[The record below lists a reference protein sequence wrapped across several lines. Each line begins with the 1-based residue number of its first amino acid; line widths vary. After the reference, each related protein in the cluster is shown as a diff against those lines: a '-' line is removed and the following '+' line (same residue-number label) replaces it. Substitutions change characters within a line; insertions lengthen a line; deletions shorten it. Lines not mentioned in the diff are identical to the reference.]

1 MSCGLATVRAIPPP
15 RLTAT
20 GLIELT
26 SVQVLEDLRVADVVR
41 RHGSSRPN
49 VVAIRCGTRA
59 LTYAELHDRTSRLA
73 RALLSAGVRA
83 GDRVAHLDRTA
94 PEVVELLFAT
104 SKIGAVTVPLNW
116 RLARAELET
125 IVADAGCSV
134 MIAGPGYREVARE
147 IARGVP
153 QRLEVIDTGED
164 YERRLEAQAP
174 TDPGHRGAASE
185 VAVQMYTSG
194 TTGLPKGVL
203 TTQRNLAAAYLSA
216 DVWAFDSQSISLTPL
231 PMFHIGGIGWAY
243 LGLVNGATTILV
255 SEFDAADVLD
265 LLERERVTNPVFVPT
280 ILQMLAAV
288 PGAAERDYSSL
299 RSIVYGASPI
309 TTPVLRAALRTFRCP
324 LFGVYGLTETT
335 GGVIQLRPVDHDAD
349 GDRQH
354 LLRSAGR
361 PLPWVEM
368 RIVDPVSERECAV
381 GEVGEVWLRAPN
393 VMAGYY
399 KRDAETDAALRPD
412 GWLRT
417 GDGGFRDEGGY
428 LFLTDRIKD
437 MIVSGGENIYPI
449 EVEEVLSQ
457 HPGVSEVAVI
467 GVPDE
472 RWGEAVKALVV
483 RVGGSAVDGDELVA
497 FARERLAGY
506 KLPRT
511 VDFVD
516 ELPRSPAGKVLK
528 RDLRARYASA
538 PAALAQARS

>member
-1 MSCGLATVRAIPPP
+1 M
-15 RLTAT
+15 
-20 GLIELT
+20 IELT
-26 SVQVLEDLRVADVVR
+26 SVQVLDELRVADVVR
-41 RHGSSRPN
+41 EHASKRPD
-49 VVAIRCGTRA
+49 VVAVQCGARTV
-59 LTYAELHDRTSRLA
+59 TYAELHDRSNRLA
-73 RALLSAGVRA
+73 QALLSAGVRA

-94 PEVVELLFAT
+94 PEIIELLFAT

-116 RLARAELET
+116 RLAPAELET
-125 IVADAGCSV
+125 IVADAGCRV
-134 MIAGPGYREVARE
+134 MIAGPSYRTVARD
-147 IARGVP
+147 IARAAP
-153 QRLEVIDTGED
+153 QGLEVIDTGDD
-164 YERRLEAQAP
+164 YEQRLQTASP
-174 TDPGHRGAASE
+174 VDPGDRGAASD

-216 DVWAFDSQSISLTPL
+216 DVWLFDSRSVSLTPL

-255 SEFDAADVLD
+255 SEVDAAQVID
-265 LLERERVTNPVFVPT
+265 LLERERVTNAVFVPT

-299 RSIVYGASPI
+299 RSITYGASPI

-335 GGVIQLRPVDHDAD
+335 GGVIQLRPEDHDAD
-349 GDRQH
+349 GARQH
-354 LLRSAGR
+354 LLRSAGH

-368 RIVDPVSERECAV
+368 RIVDPGSGGDCGA
-381 GEVGEVWLRAPN
+381 GQVGEVWLRAPN

-399 KRDAETDAALRPD
+399 NRPAETGAALTSD

-417 GDGGFRDEGGY
+417 GDGGYRDEEGY

-449 EVEEVLSQ
+449 EVEEVISQ
-457 HPGVSEVAVI
+457 HPAVVEVAVI
-467 GVPDE
+467 GVPHD
-472 RWGEAVKALVV
+472 RWGETVKALVV
-483 RVGGSAVDGDELVA
+483 LAPGAAAEADDLVA

-506 KLPRT
+506 KLPRS
-511 VDFVD
+511 VEFVA
-516 ELPRSPAGKVLK
+516 ELPHSPAGKVLK
-528 RDLRARYASA
+528 RELRARYVGPATPAAAASA
-538 PAALAQARS
+538 PPGN

>member
-1 MSCGLATVRAIPPP
+1 
-15 RLTAT
+15 
-20 GLIELT
+20 
-26 SVQVLEDLRVADVVR
+26 VQVLENLRIADVVR
-41 RHGSSRPN
+41 DHGAGRPD
-49 VVAIRCGTRA
+49 VVALRCGARSV
-59 LTYAELHDRTSRLA
+59 TYAQLDDRSTRLA
-73 RALLSAGVRA
+73 QALLSCGVRA

-94 PEVVELLFAT
+94 PEIIELLFAT

-116 RLARAELET
+116 RLAPPELQT
-125 IVADAGCSV
+125 IVADAGCRV
-134 MIAGPGYREVARE
+134 VIAGPSYRELARD
-147 IARGVP
+147 IARAVP
-153 QRLEVIDTGED
+153 QRMQVIDTGED
-164 YERRLEAQAP
+164 YEQRLQVSAP
-174 TDPGHRGAASE
+174 NDPGHRGAASD

-216 DVWAFDSQSISLTPL
+216 DVWRFDSHSVSLTPL

-255 SEFDAADVLD
+255 SEFTAAQVID
-265 LLERERVTNPVFVPT
+265 LLERERVTNAVFVPT

-299 RSIVYGASPI
+299 RSITYGASPI

-335 GGVIQLRPVDHDAD
+335 GGVIQLRPEDHDAD
-349 GDRQH
+349 GPRQH

-361 PLPWVEM
+361 PLPWVEL
-368 RIVDPVSERECAV
+368 RIVDPAGHRDCDA
-381 GEVGEVWLRAPN
+381 GEVGEVWVRAPN

-399 KRDAETDAALRPD
+399 NRPAETSAALTAD

-417 GDGGFRDEGGY
+417 GDGGYLDEDGY

-437 MIVSGGENIYPI
+437 MIVSGGENIYPV
-449 EVEEVLSQ
+449 EVEEAISQ
-457 HPGVSEVAVI
+457 HPAVAEIAVI

-472 RWGEAVKALVV
+472 RWGETVKALVV
-483 RVGGSAVDGDELVA
+483 CAPGASVDADALVA

-506 KLPRT
+506 KLPRS
-511 VDFVD
+511 VEFVT
-516 ELPRSPAGKVLK
+516 ELPHSPTGKVLK
-528 RDLRARYASA
+528 RELRGRYAS
-538 PAALAQARS
+538 PSTPVAAASARGGS

>member
-1 MSCGLATVRAIPPP
+1 M
-15 RLTAT
+15 
-20 GLIELT
+20 
-26 SVQVLEDLRVADVVR
+26 ADVVR
-41 RHGSSRPN
+41 EHASGRPD
-49 VVAIRCGTRA
+49 VAAIRCGARSV
-59 LTYAELHDRTSRLA
+59 TYAELDDRSNRLA
-73 RALLSAGVRA
+73 QALLAAGVEP

-94 PEVVELLFAT
+94 PEIIELLFAT

-116 RLARAELET
+116 RLAPAELET
-125 IVADAGCSV
+125 IVADAGCGV
-134 MIAGPGYREVARE
+134 MIAGPTYREVARD
-147 IARGVP
+147 IARDVP
-153 QRLEVIDTGED
+153 QRLEVIDTGDE
-164 YERRLEAQAP
+164 YERRLQTATAVY
-174 TDPGHRGAASE
+174 PGHRGEASD

-216 DVWAFDSQSISLTPL
+216 DVWLFDSRSVSLTPL

-255 SEFDAADVLD
+255 SDFDAARVVD
-265 LLERERVTNPVFVPT
+265 LLEHERVTNAVFVPT

-288 PGAAERDYSSL
+288 PGAAGRDYSSL
-299 RSIVYGASPI
+299 RSITYGASPI

-335 GGVIQLRPVDHDAD
+335 GGVIQLRPEDHDAA
-349 GDRQH
+349 GERQH
-354 LLRSAGR
+354 LLRSAGH

-368 RIVDPVSERECAV
+368 RIVDPARGGDCDAE
-381 GEVGEVWLRAPN
+381 EVGEVWLRAPN

-399 KRDAETDAALRPD
+399 NRPAETSAALTPD

-417 GDGGFRDEGGY
+417 GDGGYRDTDGY

-449 EVEEVLSQ
+449 EVEEVISQ
-457 HPGVSEVAVI
+457 HPAVVEVAVI

-472 RWGEAVKALVV
+472 QWGEMVKALIVV
-483 RVGGSAVDGDELVA
+483 APGAAVEPDELVG

-506 KLPRT
+506 KLPRS
-511 VDFVD
+511 VEFVA
-516 ELPRSPAGKVLK
+516 ELPHSPAGKVLK
-528 RDLRARYASA
+528 RELRARYGVSASAA
-538 PAALAQARS
+538 PAASARAES

>member
-1 MSCGLATVRAIPPP
+1 MRSSPRMAELGIDVRE
-15 RLTAT
+15 R
-20 GLIELT
+20 T
-26 SVQVLEDLRVADVVR
+26 SVQTLEELRVADVVR
-41 RHGSSRPN
+41 GHGANRPD
-49 VVAIRCGTRA
+49 VVAIRCGPRA
-59 LTYAELHDRTSRLA
+59 LTYAELDDRSSRLA
-73 RALLSAGVRA
+73 QALLSAGVRA

-104 SKIGAVTVPLNW
+104 SKIGAVMVPLNW
-116 RLARAELET
+116 RLAPAELTT
-125 IVADAGCSV
+125 IVADAGCKV
-134 MIAGPGYREVARE
+134 MIAGPSYREVARE
-147 IARGVP
+147 IARDVHQP
-153 QRLEVIDTGED
+153 LEVVNTGEE
-164 YERRLEAQAP
+164 YGQWLEAHPP
-174 TDPGHRGAASE
+174 TDPGQRAAPND

-216 DVWAFDSQSISLTPL
+216 ELWAFDSRSISLTPL

-243 LGLVNGATTILV
+243 LGLVSGATTILV
-255 SEFDAADVLD
+255 SEFDAAQVLD
-265 LLERERVTNPVFVPT
+265 LLEYQHVTNAVFVPT

-288 PGAAERDYSSL
+288 PGADQRDYSSL
-299 RSIVYGASPI
+299 RSIAYGASPI

-335 GGVIQLRPVDHDAD
+335 GGVVQLAPEDHDAD
-349 GDRQH
+349 GPRQY

-368 RIVDPVSERECAV
+368 RIVDPLADRECAV

-399 KRDAETDAALRPD
+399 SRSAETAAALTPD

-417 GDGGFRDEGGY
+417 GDGGYRDEDGY

-457 HPGVSEVAVI
+457 HSDVAEVAVI
-467 GVPDE
+467 GVPDD

-483 RVGGSAVDGDELVA
+483 RAPGSGIDAGELTT
-497 FARERLAGY
+497 FARGKLAGY
-506 KLPRT
+506 KLPRS
-511 VDFVD
+511 VEFVA
-516 ELPRSPAGKVLK
+516 ELPRTPAGKVLK
-528 RDLRARYASA
+528 RDLRARYAS
-538 PAALAQARS
+538 PPRTAAAASALEGT